1 MDLNYHLATSTI
13 HTIYVSRRI
22 IKIVHFKAT
31 VATIVPPFQL
41 RPRYFP
47 PMVSSQQPTH
57 VPAQTTVKAG
67 LHLLHNWLP
76 ICAKI
81 HPVSGLLSM
90 SLLGIRA
97 KCTALKY
104 HTCHI
109 LLHLSVQR
117 ITGLIRLVKIHI
129 SGTCAFSANHAIF
142 ASNDSFLE

>member
-1 MDLNYHLATSTI
+1 MMYMLWGKNISLEWFRCIEHGFELEPND
-13 HTIYVSRRI
+13 IYNTYKGFSI
-22 IKIVHFKAT
+22 LFILGPLLI
-31 VATIVPPFQL
+31 VATIVMPSFQL

-47 PMVSSQQPTH
+47 PMGSSQQPTQ
-57 VPAQTTVKAG
+57 VPAQATVKAG

-81 HPVSGLLSM
+81 HPVSGLWSM

-109 LLHLSVQR
+109 LLHLSVPR
-117 ITGLIRLVKIHI
+117 MTGIINLVKIYI
-129 SGTCAFSANHAIF
+129 LCI
-142 ASNDSFLE
+142 